1 MDLFLA
7 SIGNS
12 LVSILVSIL
21 NNGPEFFFIYVL
33 QIFFLGVGMAFTH
46 QYRFA
51 AAESV
56 EKNKATKSNFNNY
69 Y

>member
-1 MDLFLA
+1 M
-7 SIGNS
+7 
-12 LVSILVSIL
+12 
-21 NNGPEFFFIYVL
+21 

-56 EKNKATKSNFNNY
+56 EKNKVPQAISIILLGGIVSAFLGPSMANYTKDIFTDQM
-69 Y
+69 